1 MRKLNKNMTL
11 SGIHEFLPQE
21 RVIFGQPAAGA
32 VLAEAERRGAGRVF
46 VVASGTLSRRTGVV
60 EGIKKALGAR
70 FAGLYDVTVAHTPR
84 PSVIAAARAAREVG
98 PDLIV
103 SVGGGTVIDTVKVL
117 LMCLAEGVDESDGL
131 EDLRVKVA
139 ADGSRQVPEIAL
151 PPCRQIAVPT
161 TLSAAEFSNIA
172 GCTNPERGIKEH
184 FTAPTIGPAAV
195 ILDPAVCLHTPDWLW
210 LSTGIR
216 AVDHAV
222 EGICSAQPQPF
233 ADAVSLHALRLFAS
247 ALPANLAV
255 PDDLEARLQS
265 QIAAWLA
272 GSSIGKVPY
281 GASHGIGH
289 QLGAVA
295 GVPHGHTSCVLL
307 PAVLDYNL
315 EVTKEAQTQVSQAMG
330 RPGEPAAKTVGDFIA
345 GLGLPRSLR
354 EVGVERGQLSTIAEG
369 SLENPWVRGNPRPI
383 DHAEQVMEIL
393 ENAW

>member
-1 MRKLNKNMTL
+1 MTI
-11 SGIHEFLPQE
+11 SGIHEFLPQD

-32 VLAEAERRGAGRVF
+32 VLAEAERRGAERVF
-46 VVASGTLSRRTGVV
+46 VVASGTLSRRTAVV
-60 EGIKKALGAR
+60 DEIKKALGSR
-70 FAGLYDVTVAHTPR
+70 FAGLFDETVEHTPR
-84 PSVIAAARAAREVG
+84 PSVIAAAQAAREAG

-195 ILDPAVCLHTPDWLW
+195 ILDPTACLHTPEWLW

-222 EGICSAQPQPF
+222 EGVCSAKPQPF
-233 ADAVSLHALRLFAS
+233 ADAVSLHALRLFAV
-247 ALPANLAV
+247 ALPANLAA
-255 PDDLEARLQS
+255 PEDLEARLQS

-307 PAVLDYNL
+307 PAVLDYNF
-315 EVTKEAQTQVSQAMG
+315 EVTKEAQEQVSQALG
-330 RPGEPAAKTVGDFIA
+330 RTGQPASQAVGEFIA
-345 GLGLPRSLR
+345 SLGQPRSLR
-354 EVGVERGQLSTIAEG
+354 EVGVERGQLAAIAEG
-369 SLENPWVRGNPRPI
+369 SLENPWVRANPRPI
-383 DHAEQVMEIL
+383 DSADQVMEIL
-393 ENAW
+393 EMAW

>member
-1 MRKLNKNMTL
+1 
-11 SGIHEFLPQE
+11 
-21 RVIFGQPAAGA
+21 
-32 VLAEAERRGAGRVF
+32 
-46 VVASGTLSRRTGVV
+46 
-60 EGIKKALGAR
+60 
-70 FAGLYDVTVAHTPR
+70 
-84 PSVIAAARAAREVG
+84 
-98 PDLIV
+98 
-103 SVGGGTVIDTVKVL
+103 
-117 LMCLAEGVDESDGL
+117 MCLAEGVDSSDGL

-139 ADGSRQVPEIAL
+139 ADGSHQVPEIAT

-184 FTAPTIGPAAV
+184 FTAPTIGPVAV
-195 ILDPAVCLHTPDWLW
+195 ILDPAACLHTPEWLW

-222 EGICSAQPQPF
+222 EGICSAKPQPF
-233 ADAVSLHALRLFAS
+233 ADAVSLHALRLFAG
-247 ALPANLAV
+247 ALPANLAA
-255 PDDLEARLQS
+255 PEDLEARLQS

-315 EVTKEAQTQVSQAMG
+315 EVTKDAQAMVSQALG
-330 RPGEPAAKTVGDFIA
+330 RPGEPASRAVGDFIA
-345 GLGLPRSLR
+345 SLGQPRSLR

-369 SLENPWVRGNPRPI
+369 SLENPWVRANPRPI
-383 DHAEQVMEIL
+383 DSADQVMEIL
-393 ENAW
+393 EKAW